1 MDKLTL
7 NNQITIPLT
16 GLGVY
21 QINNL
26 DECEHTVLNA
36 LKMGYRLIDTAA
48 CYGNEKAV
56 GKKKKKSQ
64 IPLPREDI
72 FLSSK
77 VWIQDAGYQKTKQ
90 SFAKTLEN
98 LQTNYLDLYLI
109 HMPFGDYHGSWQ
121 AMEELYASG
130 KIKAIGVCNFLPN
143 RLVDLILSHN
153 IIPAINQIELHLL
166 CQQQELLKLMKKYDI
181 KPMAWAPFIEG
192 KEKIFENPLLISL
205 AKKYNKTTA
214 QIILKWLKQN
224 NIISIPKSTNYTH
237 LQENIQLNN
246 FTLTAE
252 ELDALTQLDKKHS
265 IILDLHDINEVYR
278 LYNIKFIQ

>member
-7 NNQITIPLT
+7 NNQATIPLT

-26 DECEHTVLNA
+26 DECEHTILNA

-56 GKKKKKSQ
+56 GNAIKKSQ
-64 IPLPREDI
+64 IPRKDI
-72 FLSSK
+72 FISSK

-90 SFAKTLEN
+90 SFVKTLEN
-98 LQTNYLDLYLI
+98 LQTDYLDLYLI

-130 KIKAIGVCNFLPN
+130 KIKAIGVCNFLPD
-143 RLVDLILSHN
+143 RLIDLILNHN
-153 IIPAINQIELHLL
+153 IIPAINQIEFHLL

-205 AKKYNKTTA
+205 AKKYNRTTA
-214 QIILKWLKQN
+214 QIILKWLRQN

-246 FTLTAE
+246 FTLTSE
-252 ELDALTQLDKKHS
+252 ELDALAQLDKKHS

-278 LYNIKFIQ
+278 LHNIKFIQ

>member
-7 NNQITIPLT
+7 NNQVTIPLT

-21 QINNL
+21 QISNL
-26 DECEHTVLNA
+26 DECEYTVLNA

-56 GKKKKKSQ
+56 GNAIKKSQ
-64 IPLPREDI
+64 IPREDI
-72 FLSSK
+72 FISSK
-77 VWIQDAGYQKTKQ
+77 VWIQDAGYQKIKQ

-98 LQTNYLDLYLI
+98 LQTDYLDLYLI

-130 KIKAIGVCNFLPN
+130 KIKAIGVCNFLPD
-143 RLVDLILSHN
+143 RLVDLILTHD

-214 QIILKWLKQN
+214 QIILKWLRQN

-252 ELDALTQLDKKHS
+252 ELEALTQLDKKHS

-278 LYNIKFIQ
+278 LHNIKFIQ

>member
-7 NNQITIPLT
+7 NNQVTIPLT

-56 GKKKKKSQ
+56 GNAIKKSQ
-64 IPLPREDI
+64 IPREDI

-90 SFAKTLEN
+90 LFAKTLEN

-130 KIKAIGVCNFLPN
+130 KIKAIGVCNFLPD

-153 IIPAINQIELHLL
+153 IIPAVNQIELHLL

-214 QIILKWLKQN
+214 QIILKWLRQN
-224 NIISIPKSTNYTH
+224 NIISIPKSTNYIH

-252 ELDALTQLDKKHS
+252 ELDTLTQLDKKHS

-278 LYNIKFIQ
+278 LHNIKFIQ

>member
-7 NNQITIPLT
+7 NNQVTIPLT

-56 GKKKKKSQ
+56 GNEIKKSQ
-64 IPLPREDI
+64 IPREDI
-72 FLSSK
+72 FISSK

-130 KIKAIGVCNFLPN
+130 KIKAIVVCNFLPD
-143 RLVDLILSHN
+143 RLV
-153 IIPAINQIELHLL
+153 E
-166 CQQQELLKLMKKYDI
+166 
-181 KPMAWAPFIEG
+181 
-192 KEKIFENPLLISL
+192 
-205 AKKYNKTTA
+205 
-214 QIILKWLKQN
+214 QIILKWLRQN

-252 ELDALTQLDKKHS
+252 ELDTLTQLDKKHS

-278 LYNIKFIQ
+278 LHNIKFIQ

>member
-7 NNQITIPLT
+7 NNQVTIPLT

-26 DECEHTVLNA
+26 DECEYTVLNA

-48 CYGNEKAV
+48 CYGNKKAV
-56 GKKKKKSQ
+56 GNAIKKSQ
-64 IPLPREDI
+64 IPREDI
-72 FLSSK
+72 FISSK

-90 SFAKTLEN
+90 SFSKTLEN
-98 LQTNYLDLYLI
+98 LQTDYLDLYLI
-109 HMPFGDYHGSWQ
+109 HMPFGDYHSSWQ

-130 KIKAIGVCNFLPN
+130 KIKAIGVCNFLPD

-181 KPMAWAPFIEG
+181 KSMAWAPFIEG

-214 QIILKWLKQN
+214 QIILKWLRQN
-224 NIISIPKSTNYTH
+224 NIISIPKSTNYIH

-252 ELDALTQLDKKHS
+252 ELDTLTQLDKKHS

-278 LYNIKFIQ
+278 LHNIKFIQ

>member
-7 NNQITIPLT
+7 NNQVTIPLT

-36 LKMGYRLIDTAA
+36 LKIGYRLIDTDA

-56 GKKKKKSQ
+56 GKAIKKSQ
-64 IPLPREDI
+64 IPREDI
-72 FLSSK
+72 FISSK

-90 SFAKTLEN
+90 SFAKTSEN
-98 LQTNYLDLYLI
+98 LQTDYLDLYLI

-130 KIKAIGVCNFLPN
+130 KIKAIGVCNFLPD
-143 RLVDLILSHN
+143 RLVDLILTHN

-214 QIILKWLKQN
+214 QIILKWLRQN

-252 ELDALTQLDKKHS
+252 ELDTLTQLDKKHS

-278 LYNIKFIQ
+278 LHNIKFIQ

>member
-7 NNQITIPLT
+7 NNQATIPLT

-36 LKMGYRLIDTAA
+36 LKIGYRLIDTAA

-56 GKKKKKSQ
+56 GNAIKKSQ
-64 IPLPREDI
+64 IPREDI
-72 FLSSK
+72 FISSK

-90 SFAKTLEN
+90 SFVKTLEN
-98 LQTNYLDLYLI
+98 LQTDYLDLYLI

-130 KIKAIGVCNFLPN
+130 KIKAIGVCNFLPD

-153 IIPAINQIELHLL
+153 IIPAVNQIELHLL

-205 AKKYNKTTA
+205 AKKYNRTTA

-252 ELDALTQLDKKHS
+252 ELDALAQLDKKHS
-265 IILDLHDINEVYR
+265 IILDLHDVNEVYR
-278 LYNIKFIQ
+278 LHNIKFIQ

>member
-1 MDKLTL
+1 MDKLIL

-26 DECEHTVLNA
+26 DECEHTALNA

-56 GKKKKKSQ
+56 GNAIKKSQ
-64 IPLPREDI
+64 IPREDI
-72 FLSSK
+72 FISSK

-90 SFAKTLEN
+90 SFARTLEN
-98 LQTNYLDLYLI
+98 LQTDYLDLYLI

-130 KIKAIGVCNFLPN
+130 KIKAIGVCNFLPD

-205 AKKYNKTTA
+205 AKKYNKNA
-214 QIILKWLKQN
+214 GQIILRWIYQEGV
-224 NIISIPKSTNYTH
+224 ISLPKSTN
-237 LQENIQLNN
+237 EERMKGNIDI
-246 FTLTAE
+246 FDFELTDE
-252 ELDALTQLDKKHS
+252 EMKAMQALDTNKPSHNPEDPANETRLMGLK
-265 IILDLHDINEVYR
+265 IHD
-278 LYNIKFIQ
+278 

>member
-7 NNQITIPLT
+7 NNQVTIPLT

-56 GKKKKKSQ
+56 GNAIKKSQ
-64 IPLPREDI
+64 IPREDI
-72 FLSSK
+72 FISSK
-77 VWIQDAGYQKTKQ
+77 VWIQDAGYKKTKQ

-130 KIKAIGVCNFLPN
+130 KIKAIGVCNFLPD

-153 IIPAINQIELHLL
+153 IIPAVNQIELHLL
-166 CQQQELLKLMKKYDI
+166 CQQQKLLKLMKKYDI

-214 QIILKWLKQN
+214 QIILKWLRQN

-278 LYNIKFIQ
+278 LHNIKFIQ

>member
-7 NNQITIPLT
+7 NNQVTIPLT

-36 LKMGYRLIDTAA
+36 LKIGYRLIDTAA

-56 GKKKKKSQ
+56 GKAIKKSQ
-64 IPLPREDI
+64 IPREDI
-72 FLSSK
+72 FISSK
-77 VWIQDAGYQKTKQ
+77 VWIQDAGYKKTKQ
-90 SFAKTLEN
+90 SFARTLEN
-98 LQTNYLDLYLI
+98 LQTDYLDLYLI

-130 KIKAIGVCNFLPN
+130 KIKAIGVCNFLPD
-143 RLVDLILSHN
+143 RLVDLILTHN

-214 QIILKWLKQN
+214 QIILKWLRQN

-252 ELDALTQLDKKHS
+252 ELDTLTQLDKKHS

-278 LYNIKFIQ
+278 LHNIKFIQ

>member
-7 NNQITIPLT
+7 NNQVTIPLT

-48 CYGNEKAV
+48 CYSNEKAV
-56 GKKKKKSQ
+56 GNAIKKSQ
-64 IPLPREDI
+64 IPREDI
-72 FLSSK
+72 FISSK
-77 VWIQDAGYQKTKQ
+77 VWIQVAGYQKTKQ

-98 LQTNYLDLYLI
+98 LQTDYLDLYLI

-130 KIKAIGVCNFLPN
+130 KIKAIGVCNFLPD

-214 QIILKWLKQN
+214 QIILKWLRQN

-246 FTLTAE
+246 FTLTSE
-252 ELDALTQLDKKHS
+252 ELDALAQLDKKHS
-265 IILDLHDINEVYR
+265 IILDLHDINEKNQKH
-278 LYNIKFIQ
+278 NIKFIQ

>member
-7 NNQITIPLT
+7 NNQVTIPLT

-56 GKKKKKSQ
+56 GKAIKKSQ
-64 IPLPREDI
+64 IPREDI
-72 FLSSK
+72 FISSK

-90 SFAKTLEN
+90 SFARTLEN
-98 LQTNYLDLYLI
+98 LQTDYLDLYLI
-109 HMPFGDYHGSWQ
+109 HMPFGDYHGSLQ

-130 KIKAIGVCNFLPN
+130 KIKAIGVCNFLPD
-143 RLVDLILSHN
+143 RLVDLILTHN
-153 IIPAINQIELHLL
+153 IIPAVNQIELHLL

-181 KPMAWAPFIEG
+181 KPMAWAPFIED

-214 QIILKWLKQN
+214 QIILKWLKKN

-278 LYNIKFIQ
+278 LHNIKFIQ

>member
-7 NNQITIPLT
+7 NNQATIPLT

-26 DECEHTVLNA
+26 DECEHTILNA

-56 GKKKKKSQ
+56 GNAIKKSQ
-64 IPLPREDI
+64 IPRKDI
-72 FLSSK
+72 FISSK

-90 SFAKTLEN
+90 SFVKTLEN
-98 LQTNYLDLYLI
+98 LQTDYLDLYLI

-130 KIKAIGVCNFLPN
+130 KIKAIGVCNFLPD

-153 IIPAINQIELHLL
+153 IIPAVNQIELHLL

-214 QIILKWLKQN
+214 QIILKWLRQN

-278 LYNIKFIQ
+278 LHNIKFIQ

>member
-7 NNQITIPLT
+7 NNQVTIPLT

-56 GKKKKKSQ
+56 GNAIKKSQ
-64 IPLPREDI
+64 IPRKDI
-72 FLSSK
+72 FISSK

-90 SFAKTLEN
+90 SFVKTLEN
-98 LQTNYLDLYLI
+98 LQTDYLDLYLI

-130 KIKAIGVCNFLPN
+130 KIKAIGICNFLPD

-153 IIPAINQIELHLL
+153 IIPAVNQIELHLL

-214 QIILKWLKQN
+214 QIILKWLRQN

-246 FTLTAE
+246 FTLTSE
-252 ELDALTQLDKKHS
+252 ELDALAQLDKKHS
-265 IILDLHDINEVYR
+265 IILDLHDVNEVYR
-278 LYNIKFIQ
+278 LHNIKFIQ

>member
-1 MDKLTL
+1 MDKLIL

-56 GKKKKKSQ
+56 GNAIKKSQ
-64 IPLPREDI
+64 IPREDI
-72 FLSSK
+72 FISSK

-90 SFAKTLEN
+90 SFSKTLEN
-98 LQTNYLDLYLI
+98 LQTDYLDLYLI

-130 KIKAIGVCNFLPN
+130 KIKAIGVCNFLPD

-153 IIPAINQIELHLL
+153 IIPAVNQIELHLL

-181 KPMAWAPFIEG
+181 KPIAWAPFIEG

-252 ELDALTQLDKKHS
+252 ELDTLTQLDKKHS

-278 LYNIKFIQ
+278 LHNIKFIQ